1 MEKVLLEKEYM
12 LNASKSIL
20 FNCLSTPSGLS
31 EWFADDVNIRN
42 EVYTFKWDDSEE
54 EAKLISKKRDEYI
67 KFKWLDDEDDDSF
80 FDMRIRIDA
89 MTGETALIIN
99 DYVDEDEIEESSLLW
114 DSLVDNLRRILG
126 C

>member
-1 MEKVLLEKEYM
+1 MEKVLLQKEYL

-54 EAKLISKKRDEYI
+54 EAKLITKKRDEYI

-114 DSLVDNLRRILG
+114 DSLIDNLRRILG

>member
-1 MEKVLLEKEYM
+1 MEKVLLQKEYL

-54 EAKLISKKRDEYI
+54 EAKLITKKRDEYI
-67 KFKWLDDEDDDSF
+67 KFKWLDDEDDDSY

-89 MTGETALIIN
+89 MTGETALIVN

>member
-1 MEKVLLEKEYM
+1 M

-42 EVYTFKWDDSEE
+42 DVYTFKWDDSEE
-54 EAKLISKKRDEYI
+54 EAKLITKKRDEYI
-67 KFKWLDDEDDDSF
+67 KFKWIDDDSDDDSF